1 MYNLLKETM
10 LRLETKPNYMTV
22 PAALREL
29 EKIEMVRRGNGH
41 YRLDHVVTKKQKTI
55 LSAFS
60 YQAIKHLQTKR
71 PTRMTIMART
81 RSLSSIET
89 EISKVT
95 AELQKAQEKVDE
107 LTQRL
112 LELQEQ
118 KQSIEAKQ
126 IMNAFRRSG
135 KSMQELMTFLEV

>member
-1 MYNLLKETM
+1 
-10 LRLETKPNYMTV
+10 
-22 PAALREL
+22 
-29 EKIEMVRRGNGH
+29 
-41 YRLDHVVTKKQKTI
+41 
-55 LSAFS
+55 
-60 YQAIKHLQTKR
+60 
-71 PTRMTIMART
+71 MTIMART

-118 KQSIEAKQ
+118 KQSIEV
-126 IMNAFRRSG
+126 NRSWMPSE
-135 KSMQELMTFLEV
+135 KAVKVCRN

>member
-1 MYNLLKETM
+1 
-10 LRLETKPNYMTV
+10 
-22 PAALREL
+22 
-29 EKIEMVRRGNGH
+29 
-41 YRLDHVVTKKQKTI
+41 
-55 LSAFS
+55 
-60 YQAIKHLQTKR
+60 
-71 PTRMTIMART
+71 MTIMART

-95 AELQKAQEKVDE
+95 AELQKAQEKVDK

-126 IMNAFRRSG
+126 IMDAFRRSG

>member
-1 MYNLLKETM
+1 
-10 LRLETKPNYMTV
+10 
-22 PAALREL
+22 
-29 EKIEMVRRGNGH
+29 
-41 YRLDHVVTKKQKTI
+41 
-55 LSAFS
+55 
-60 YQAIKHLQTKR
+60 
-71 PTRMTIMART
+71 MART

-118 KQSIEAKQ
+118 KQSH
-126 IMNAFRRSG
+126 RG
-135 KSMQELMTFLEV
+135 KTDHECLPQER

>member
-1 MYNLLKETM
+1 
-10 LRLETKPNYMTV
+10 
-22 PAALREL
+22 
-29 EKIEMVRRGNGH
+29 
-41 YRLDHVVTKKQKTI
+41 
-55 LSAFS
+55 
-60 YQAIKHLQTKR
+60 
-71 PTRMTIMART
+71 MTIMART

-118 KQSIEAKQ
+118 KKQSIEVKQ
-126 IMNAFRRSG
+126 IMDAFRRSG
-135 KSMQELMTFLEV
+135 KSMQELLTFLDV